1 MTDPFDLLRADLV
14 RVAAAAPP
22 RRAWWSRW
30 RSWLSHRPR
39 GLALV
44 AAALIIS
51 GTAVGAIISLHA
63 THSQP
68 LAGTVPGTPTRP
80 TSASAPVSVRGDQY
94 RIVVFPQLTA
104 GEVGWCTGITYT
116 YHGKPG
122 RYGGFGECGS
132 DYPTRRVPLFGPEVA
147 GGGYSAP
154 SPQIGDTVHFVLTG
168 PGVAYVRVGR
178 TTIAVRQ
185 GDPDVPAGDG
195 VAVFF
200 LPAAT
205 PPLYVP
211 PAGTRPPYY
220 VTTFVPPHSSR
231 DQLPPWMPRKSG
243 LRRVRA
249 TPTVA
254 LDRLGRVIPYHL
266 SGGYF
271 VSSRWWQR
279 PGRQPDGRCQLA
291 RHGLP
296 ALVAH
301 WGHVT
306 DRIRAVSSIRGAA
319 FLSCLST
326 EYYLDGWG
334 MTVAVLL
341 NAQHPGAQV
350 GPMPGA
356 ESVVGHPGVVTTR
369 YQNAF
374 GAIAARRTGEAWL
387 VVQGGRDLAQRL
399 QILDAL
405 RIHRIQ
411 LVGAR

>member
-22 RRAWWSRW
+22 RRARLSRS
-30 RSWLSHRPR
+30 RSWLRRRPR
-39 GLALV
+39 GLVLV

-51 GTAVGAIISLHA
+51 GSAAAAVISLHA
-63 THSQP
+63 TGSQR
-68 LAGTVPGTPTRP
+68 LAGNVPGSPTRP
-80 TSASAPVSVRGDQY
+80 TSASSPVSVRGDQY

-104 GEVGWCTGITYT
+104 GEIGWCTGITYT

-122 RYGGFGECGS
+122 RYSGFGECGS
-132 DYPTRRVPLFGPEVA
+132 DYPMRRVPLFGPEVS
-147 GGGYSAP
+147 GGGFSAP

-168 PGVAYVRVGR
+168 PGVEYVRVGR

-211 PAGTRPPYY
+211 PAGTGPPYY
-220 VTTFVPPHSSR
+220 VTMFVPPHSSR
-231 DQLPPWMPRKSG
+231 EKLPPWLPRKSG
-243 LRRVRA
+243 LHRVRA

-254 LDRLGRVIPYHL
+254 LDRLGRVIPNHV

-279 PGRQPDGRCQLA
+279 PGRQPDGSCQLA

-296 ALVAH
+296 GLVAH

-306 DRIRAVSSIRGAA
+306 DRIRAVSSARGTA

-341 NAQHPGAQV
+341 NAQHPGAPV
-350 GPMPGA
+350 GPMPGT
-356 ESVVGHPGVVTTR
+356 ETVIGHPGVVNTR
-369 YQNAF
+369 YPTGF
-374 GAIAARRTGEAWL
+374 GAITARRTGEAWL
-387 VVQGGRDLAQRL
+387 VAQGGRDLTQRL
-399 QILDAL
+399 QVLDAL

-411 LVGAR
+411 LGGK